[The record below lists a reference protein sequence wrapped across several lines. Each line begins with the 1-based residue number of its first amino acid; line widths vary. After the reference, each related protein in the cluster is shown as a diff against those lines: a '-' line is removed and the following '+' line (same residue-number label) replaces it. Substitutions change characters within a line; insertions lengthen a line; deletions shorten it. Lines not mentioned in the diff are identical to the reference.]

1 MLLDFPWN
9 SAYAQFPHLTFSYLM
24 HHFRRIIFPIATL
37 AIFSGTLSA
46 ADTLE
51 LKQRWVVGKKYDQTI
66 RTVETS
72 SVSVGAQTMEES
84 TSTTMEISQAVRAQG
99 DGNGKRMT
107 LKYERV
113 AMEKSMNGEK
123 ASFDSSKPDPGND
136 PQGMAK
142 IMGSAVGKE
151 LQILLTDKD
160 DIIGIEN
167 YDDFIRQ
174 LGTSPVPGV
183 NMASIFGKESIVQ
196 MMKGQELQSVPS
208 HPVKPGDSWPFTMNV
223 DMAGSGKVSIVGNY
237 MLKGMADHDGN
248 RVAEIFADARISMDF
263 TGAQLAQFGMKVEGG
278 SLKGTI
284 LFDPKLGIARLT
296 QMTQTMTMT
305 MRNPQNPSATLA
317 IPVKRTVEMTLTK
330 VQDLK

>member
-107 LKYERV
+107 LKYER
-113 AMEKSMNGEK
+113 
-123 ASFDSSKPDPGND
+123 
-136 PQGMAK
+136 
-142 IMGSAVGKE
+142 GSAVGKE